1 MLALRV
7 KGSEQMVRGERQM
20 VAAQKKKARAL
31 AASRAVVMAR
41 DQMSLRDP
49 TLLR

>member
-1 MLALRV
+1 MALRV
-7 KGSEQMVRGERQM
+7 KGSEQMVRVERQR

>member
-7 KGSEQMVRGERQM
+7 KGSKQRVRGERQR

-31 AASRAVVMAR
+31 AVSPAVVMA
-41 DQMSLRDP
+41 S
-49 TLLR
+49 

>member
-1 MLALRV
+1 
-7 KGSEQMVRGERQM
+7 M

-31 AASRAVVMAR
+31 AVSPAVVMAR
-41 DQMSLRDP
+41 EQMSLRDP